1 MFNNETEP
9 LGLACLRFFSQG
21 YLLDIMFL
29 AFFSLFITC
38 KSIKCFHRLH
48 YSLPNLPTASE
59 TIYYASSGLSEQG
72 NFLSFLRDHVSP
84 WSSSH
89 IVEKQQE
96 IMSSAGQC
104 SARNCGYKSAFSA
117 RGLGHQTGT
126 QAWAKVLEVLEGATS
141 LCPWPWEIL
150 QQLQLLFGCPASL
163 SPGLLTLRLL
173 SQIPNLPA
181 YPLYC
186 ALQAFSIC
194 SPFSYWPSIPDP
206 SAGWA
211 HFLPGSKECLRR
223 QSTQNLFLW

>member
-9 LGLACLRFFSQG
+9 LRLACLRLFSQG
-21 YLLDIMFL
+21 YLLDIMLL

-38 KSIKCFHRLH
+38 RSIKCFHRLH

-104 SARNCGYKSAFSA
+104 LAKNCGYKSPFSA

-126 QAWAKVLEVLEGATS
+126 QAWAKVLEVLEGAMS

-150 QQLQLLFGCPASL
+150 QQLRLLFGCPANL
-163 SPGLLTLRLL
+163 CPGLLALRLL

-186 ALQAFSIC
+186 ALCSTSIL
-194 SPFSYWPSIPDP
+194 
-206 SAGWA
+206 
-211 HFLPGSKECLRR
+211 HL
-223 QSTQNLFLW
+223 